1 MTCILF
7 SGNFVCYVGV
17 LTVGLGLRVVSS
29 DYVNVALNKQT
40 HQENPAVVWDARFE
54 SSNAVDGL
62 KSNHSWDEGQCVVS
76 AYGKQTATW
85 WVNRSS
91 IHSIHHITI
100 YFRTGNEKLGFA
112 KPLTITVSPKNL
124 RLKEGEP
131 AVFRCT
137 SSVPVPL
144 RWSTSS
150 NKSLPVQA
158 SVGDNYLAIPETRVS
173 DSGSYKCFVVG
184 EESRFFTVARLDIW
198 SECEA
203 DQMTCSNGKC
213 VPISYICDGDNDCRD
228 MSDEQNC
235 PSRTCA
241 GDEMTC
247 SNRKCVPIR
256 YICDGDNDCGDM
268 SDEQNCPGNT
278 CGPDQMTCSN
288 GKCVPISYICDG
300 DNDCGDFS
308 DERNC
313 ETISYMPSN
322 FLGFSV
328 YVSNTTDRSQGTL
341 CFKDNNFT
349 TSSLPAVF
357 TINCS
362 VHGQYVIY
370 YNERLPGTAYPD
382 DYSMYAFNDVCEVEV
397 YGCEQTGPN
406 CSRFDDGSC
415 RSCDTKRG
423 VCEECESGY
432 DGQQHA
438 RESLK
443 EDSVNHWQTMF
454 YCMLGVFC
462 VSLIINGMLIK
473 CVHSRGRRLKKQ
485 RTNDQAQWRNGELL
499 NVSHNCNEYENLQQT
514 PVEIYDTVV

>member
-1 MTCILF
+1 MTCMLF
-7 SGNFVCYVGV
+7 SSYFVCYAGV
-17 LTVGLGLRVVSS
+17 LSVGLGLRVVSS
-29 DYVNVALNKQT
+29 DYANVALNKPT

-85 WVNRSS
+85 WVNLSS

-100 YFRTGNEKLGFA
+100 YFRTGNEKLGFE

-158 SVGDNYLAIPETRVS
+158 SVGDNYLAIPETRIS

-268 SDEQNCPGNT
+268 SDEQNCRNT

-308 DERNC
+308 DDRNC

-370 YNERLPGTAYPD
+370 YNERLPATAYPD

-432 DGQQHA
+432 DGQQHV

>member
-1 MTCILF
+1 MTCMLF
-7 SGNFVCYVGV
+7 SSYFVCYAGV
-17 LTVGLGLRVVSS
+17 LSVGLGLRVVSS
-29 DYVNVALNKQT
+29 DYANVALNKPT

-85 WVNRSS
+85 WVNLSS

-100 YFRTGNEKLGFA
+100 YFRTGNEKLGFE

-158 SVGDNYLAIPETRVS
+158 SVGDNYLAIPETRIS

-198 SECEA
+198 SA
-203 DQMTCSNGKC
+203 
-213 VPISYICDGDNDCRD
+213 
-228 MSDEQNC
+228 
-235 PSRTCA
+235 SRTCA

-328 YVSNTTDRSQGTL
+328 FVSNTTDRSQGTL

-397 YGCEQTGPN
+397 Y
-406 CSRFDDGSC
+406 
-415 RSCDTKRG
+415 
-423 VCEECESGY
+423 
-432 DGQQHA
+432 
-438 RESLK
+438 ESLK
-443 EDSVNHWQTMF
+443 EDNVHHWQIMF
-454 YCMLGVFC
+454 YCIVGVFG
-462 VSLIINGMLIK
+462 VSLIINGALVK
-473 CVHSRGRRLKKQ
+473 CVHSRGKRLKKQ
-485 RTNDQAQWRNGELL
+485 RTNDEAQWRNGELL
-499 NVSHNCNEYENLQQT
+499 NVSQNCNEYDNLQQS

>member
-7 SGNFVCYVGV
+7 YGNFVYLVGV
-17 LTVGLGLRVVSS
+17 PTVVLSLRVVSS
-29 DYVNVALNKQT
+29 DYANVALNKPT
-40 HQENPAVVWDARFE
+40 HQESPAVVWDARFE

-62 KSNHSWDEGQCVVS
+62 KSNHTWDEGQCVVS

-85 WVNRSS
+85 WVNLSS
-91 IHSIHHITI
+91 IHSIHHINI
-100 YFRTGNEKLGFA
+100 YFRTGNEKLGFDQ
-112 KPLTITVSPKNL
+112 PLRVTVSPGYL
-124 RLKEGEP
+124 RLKEGQP
-131 AVFRCT
+131 AVFRCQ

-158 SVGDNYLAIPETRVS
+158 SVGDNYLEIPETRIS
-173 DSGSYKCFVVG
+173 DSGSYKCFAVG
-184 EESRFFTVARLDIW
+184 EESRFFAVARLDIY

-203 DQMTCSNGKC
+203 DKMMCSNTKCVPISFICDGDNDCGDFSDERNCTGNTCRPDQMTCSNGKC
-213 VPISYICDGDNDCRD
+213 VPISYICDGDNDCGD
-228 MSDEQNC
+228 LSDERNC
-235 PSRTCA
+235 AS
-241 GDEMTC
+241 
-247 SNRKCVPIR
+247 
-256 YICDGDNDCGDM
+256 
-268 SDEQNCPGNT
+268 T

-300 DNDCGDFS
+300 DNDCGDLS

-328 YVSNTTDRSQGTL
+328 YVSNTTYRSQGTL

-397 YGCEQTGPN
+397 Y
-406 CSRFDDGSC
+406 
-415 RSCDTKRG
+415 
-423 VCEECESGY
+423 
-432 DGQQHA
+432 
-438 RESLK
+438 ESLK
-443 EDSVNHWQTMF
+443 EDSVNNWQTMF

-462 VSLIINGMLIK
+462 VSLIINGLLVQ
-473 CVHSRGRRLKKQ
+473 CVHSRGKRLKKQ
-485 RTNDQAQWRNGELL
+485 RTNDEAQWRNGELL
-499 NVSHNCNEYENLQQT
+499 NVSQNCNDYENFQQT

>member
-1 MTCILF
+1 MTCFLF

-17 LTVGLGLRVVSS
+17 LTVGLGLRVVSC

-40 HQENPAVVWDARFE
+40 HQENPAVVWDA
-54 SSNAVDGL
+54 
-62 KSNHSWDEGQCVVS
+62 
-76 AYGKQTATW
+76 
-85 WVNRSS
+85 S

-112 KPLTITVSPKNL
+112 KPLAITVSPKNL
-124 RLKEGEP
+124 RLREGEP

-158 SVGDNYLAIPETRVS
+158 FVGDNYLAIPETRIL
-173 DSGSYKCFVVG
+173 DSGSCKCFVVG

-241 GDEMTC
+241 GDEMKC

-328 YVSNTTDRSQGTL
+328 L
-341 CFKDNNFT
+341 CNVPHYINFT
-349 TSSLPAVF
+349 A
-357 TINCS
+357 
-362 VHGQYVIY
+362 
-370 YNERLPGTAYPD
+370 
-382 DYSMYAFNDVCEVEV
+382 M
-397 YGCEQTGPN
+397 
-406 CSRFDDGSC
+406 
-415 RSCDTKRG
+415 
-423 VCEECESGY
+423 
-432 DGQQHA
+432 
-438 RESLK
+438 
-443 EDSVNHWQTMF
+443 
-454 YCMLGVFC
+454 
-462 VSLIINGMLIK
+462 
-473 CVHSRGRRLKKQ
+473 
-485 RTNDQAQWRNGELL
+485 
-499 NVSHNCNEYENLQQT
+499 
-514 PVEIYDTVV
+514 

>member
-213 VPISYICDGDNDCRD
+213 VPISYICDGDNDCR
-228 MSDEQNC
+228 
-235 PSRTCA
+235 
-241 GDEMTC
+241 
-247 SNRKCVPIR
+247 
-256 YICDGDNDCGDM
+256 DM